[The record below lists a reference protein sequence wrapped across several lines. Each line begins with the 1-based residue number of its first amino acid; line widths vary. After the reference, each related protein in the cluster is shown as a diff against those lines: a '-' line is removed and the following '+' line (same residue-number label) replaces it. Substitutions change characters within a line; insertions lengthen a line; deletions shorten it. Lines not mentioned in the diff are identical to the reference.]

1 MEESERIEEYLEIIY
16 RMELNGEKATTVN
29 IAERLRVA
37 PSSVT
42 EMIQKLGEKGYL
54 VYNSYKGVELT
65 EQGREIGKK
74 ILQRHRLIEEFL
86 RFINV
91 DEGKIHDLACKIE
104 HVIDDDVFNGIS
116 NLLYKFRENGHLKL
130 LSELSEGDGGYVVT
144 VHGDDRMVRKLMNI
158 GFAIKASVK
167 VKRSLIKR
175 GTMIVSVNGND
186 IAIDEEMAKFIVVRK
201 E

>member
-1 MEESERIEEYLEIIY
+1 MEESERIEEYLEILY

-29 IAERLRVA
+29 IAKKLHVA

-42 EMIQKLGEKGYL
+42 EMIQKLAEKGYL
-54 VYNSYKGVELT
+54 VYNLYRGVELT

-74 ILQRHRLIEEFL
+74 ILGRHRLIEEFL
-86 RFINV
+86 KFINV
-91 DEGKIHDLACKIE
+91 DERRIHDLACKME

-116 NLLYKFRENGHLKL
+116 NLLYKFRENGNLKL
-130 LSELSEGDGGYVVT
+130 LSELSEGDSGYVVT
-144 VHGDDRMVRKLMNI
+144 VHADDRNVKNLMNI

-167 VKRSLIKR
+167 VKRSLIKS

>member
-1 MEESERIEEYLEIIY
+1 MEESERIEEYLEILY

-29 IAERLRVA
+29 IAKKLHVA

-42 EMIQKLGEKGYL
+42 EMIQKLAEKGYL
-54 VYNSYKGVELT
+54 VYNLYRGVELT

-74 ILQRHRLIEEFL
+74 ILGRHRLIEEFL
-86 RFINV
+86 KFINV
-91 DEGKIHDLACKIE
+91 DERRIHDLACKME

-116 NLLYKFRENGHLKL
+116 NLLYKFRENGNLKL
-130 LSELSEGDGGYVVT
+130 LSELSEGDSGYVVT
-144 VHGDDRMVRKLMNI
+144 VHADDRNVKNLMNI

-186 IAIDEEMAKFIVVRK
+186 IAIDEEMAKFIVLRK